1 METTGTTTT
10 TTATTTDSGQPDQI
24 ASDEDL
30 CRWAEKDYQDKTG
43 VSVSASVLKKTDGML
58 TIALTDENGETV
70 DAYIIDVTSGIGTD
84 SSDAEVNLPQT
95 GNNSITTIL
104 IAIAALMLT
113 AVGAGAIYSSG
124 ILRRKQDDK

>member
-1 METTGTTTT
+1 
-10 TTATTTDSGQPDQI
+10 
-24 ASDEDL
+24 
-30 CRWAEKDYQDKTG
+30 
-43 VSVSASVLKKTDGML
+43 ML